1 MTIQETFLKLI
12 AKHVVGYS
20 NRDAQIIRYD
30 DGTQWPEG
38 NFPEYHNW
46 ESYKNSEGTNP
57 VEFFEDS
64 YCDASGVVLLNKRF
78 AGIVNGVPEGQN
90 RDFFISSRKIEETL
104 LALDLQAQGWGKGEY
119 GQPSH
124 GAHWRRF
131 KVLAEDNARTE
142 VFLVFDTDYSN
153 NGGNDPLCW
162 NSVLFIGSEKDSD
175 KFINEYFWP
184 SMAEN

>member
-1 MTIQETFLKLI
+1 MTIQETYLKLI
-12 AKHVVGYS
+12 ANHVVGYS
-20 NRDAQIIRYD
+20 NRDAQKILND
-30 DGTQWPEG
+30 DGTEWVEG
-38 NFPEYHNW
+38 DFPDYQNW
-46 ESYKNSEGTNP
+46 ESYKKAENRNP

-64 YCDASGVVLLNKRF
+64 YSDDSGVVLLNKRYG
-78 AGIVNGVPEGQN
+78 GITNGIPEGQN
-90 RDFFISSRKIEETL
+90 RDFYISTRRIEETL
-104 LALDLQAQGWGKGEY
+104 LRLQLEDEGWGKGEY

-124 GAHWRRF
+124 GAHWRKF

-162 NSVLFIGSEKDSD
+162 DNVLFVGDEADSD